1 MPGRES
7 GSPWDDAGRAAAV
20 TAYCAVGAV
29 ALTVWTVAAP
39 AMESSYGPSGG
50 GLVVCLF
57 PVLLVALWAGGVAAS
72 LLHALPAAAL
82 GHALSRRTGL
92 PRALCCLAAEVAL
105 AAVLAA
111 PAPSSGLPYLTAWC
125 WIAAA
130 GAAPVLAAS
139 FFAVRPN
146 PQGRTGWPRR
156 KQVAFQISVVGVA
169 LVGVVFA
176 GGLMAYGT
184 GLVKEYEPPV
194 LDSGA
199 DYAGTW
205 HDEFDGVI
213 RFSADGTFTAQG
225 IREYDADA
233 SGLYSHYVSRSGPGT
248 WRYVDEDEGGVP
260 GGLTLA
266 FGDGGS
272 EMGQWSSRGTQA
284 RPVLYQEV
292 GDPDR
297 AILYLLRKDPAP

>member
-1 MPGRES
+1 M
-7 GSPWDDAGRAAAV
+7 
-20 TAYCAVGAV
+20 
-29 ALTVWTVAAP
+29 ALTVQTVAAP
-39 AMESSYGPSGG
+39 ALESFYGPSGG
-50 GLVVCLF
+50 GLLVCLF
-57 PVLLVALWAGGVAAS
+57 PVLLVALWGGGVAAS

-82 GHALSRRTGL
+82 GHALSRRAGL
-92 PRALCCLAAEVAL
+92 PRALCCLVAEAVL

-111 PAPSSGLPYLTAWC
+111 SAPSLGLPYLTVWC
-125 WIAAA
+125 WIAGA

-139 FFAVRPN
+139 FYAVGPN
-146 PQGRTGWPRR
+146 PQGKTGWPRQ

-176 GGLMAYGT
+176 GGLVAYGT

-205 HDEFDGVI
+205 RDEFDGVI
-213 RFSADGTFTAQG
+213 RFSADGTFTARG

-233 SGLYSHYVSRSGPGT
+233 SGLYSYYVGRSGPGT
-248 WRYVDEDEGGVP
+248 WRYVEEGGGGVP

-266 FGDGGS
+266 FGDGGP
-272 EMGQWSSRGTQA
+272 EMGQWSSRGTEA
-284 RPVLYQEV
+284 RPVLYQEL

-297 AILYLLRKDPAP
+297 AIRYLLRKDPAP